1 MQHRGREKIGIFS
14 TAGHMDYTIFFTVLL
29 LCMFGLVMVFS
40 ASYYYAQSQFDDGL
54 YYLKRQAIYMAL
66 GFVLM
71 LVVSRFDYRNW
82 DRMKVVVMGV
92 AIALL
97 VAVLIFGAER
107 NGGKRWLIIAG
118 ISIQPS
124 EIAKFAMIIYMA
136 SFMAKRQA
144 QMKSLVRGV
153 IPLALVLGVVCILI
167 MLQPNMSMT
176 VIIALL
182 WVAML
187 FVGGADKK
195 HLLIILAL
203 GVAAFFLLAFAAPY
217 RVARMTIFLDPWQ
230 DASDSGYQ
238 LVQSLYAL
246 GSGGLFGRGFN
257 ASQQKLL
264 YLTYGESDFIFAI
277 IGEELGWIGCV
288 ILMLAY
294 LFLIYR
300 GTMVAFKCK
309 DRYGSLLAA
318 GITIT
323 LALQVLVNIGVVTS
337 SMPTTGQ
344 PLPFISSG
352 GSNLIIFQAAVG
364 ILLSVSRHVDHS
376 ISLKKKKPAEEK
388 KPAAKSPKLT
398 PQPE

>member
-1 MQHRGREKIGIFS
+1 
-14 TAGHMDYTIFFTVLL
+14 MDYTIFFTVLL

-66 GFVLM
+66 GFVVM
-71 LVVSRFDYRNW
+71 LVVSRLDYRVF
-82 DRMKVVVMGV
+82 DRLKVIIMGA

-97 VAVLIFGAER
+97 VAVLLFGAER
-107 NGGKRWLIIAG
+107 NGGKRWLILAG
-118 ISIQPS
+118 VSIQPS
-124 EIAKFAMIIYMA
+124 EIAKFAMIIFMA
-136 SFMAKRQA
+136 SFMSKKQA
-144 QMKSLVRGV
+144 VMRDFRYGVLPLMMVFAVVAGLV
-153 IPLALVLGVVCILI
+153 
-167 MLQPNMSMT
+167 MLQPNMSMA
-176 VIIALL
+176 VIIGIL
-182 WVAML
+182 WLGML

-195 HLLIILAL
+195 HLLLILVVC
-203 GVAAFFLLAFAAPY
+203 VAGFFLLAFAAPY
-217 RVARMTIFLDPWQ
+217 RVKRMTIFLDPWQ

-246 GSGGLFGRGFN
+246 GAGGLFGRGFN

-344 PLPFISSG
+344 PLPFVSSG
-352 GSNLIIFQAAVG
+352 GSNLLIFQAAIG

-376 ISLKKKKPAEEK
+376 ISIIGKKKAK
-388 KPAAKSPKLT
+388 AAPDTVETTKELK

>member
-1 MQHRGREKIGIFS
+1 MQQRGKEKIGLFS
-14 TAGHMDYTIFFTVLL
+14 TAGHMDYSIFFTVLL

-40 ASYYYAQSQFDDGL
+40 ASYYYAQSHFGDGL
-54 YYLKRQAIYMAL
+54 YYLKRQTVYMAL

-71 LVVSRFDYRNW
+71 LAVSRVDYRNW
-82 DRMKVVVMGV
+82 DRLKVAVMGV

-97 VAVLIFGAER
+97 VAVLVFGAER
-107 NGGKRWLIIAG
+107 NGGKRWLIIG
-118 ISIQPS
+118 GVSIQPS

-136 SFMAKRQA
+136 SFMAKKQP
-144 QMKSLVRGV
+144 QMKNLVHGV
-153 IPLALVLGVVCILI
+153 IPLALVLGIIAILI

-195 HLLIILAL
+195 HLLVILAL

-230 DASDSGYQ
+230 DASDKGYQ

-277 IGEELGWIGCV
+277 IGEELGWVGCV
-288 ILMLAY
+288 ALMLAY

-323 LALQVLVNIGVVTS
+323 IALQVLVNIGVVTS

-352 GSNLIIFQAAVG
+352 GSNLIIFQAAIG
-364 ILLSVSRHVDHS
+364 ILLSVSRHVDHAAG
-376 ISLKKKKPAEEK
+376 IWQKKPALKTTTEK
-388 KPAAKSPKLT
+388 KKELR